1 MNLLFP
7 PPIRFQKWT
16 NLLLVALAFGNLLIG
31 VLAFEFLNYSVLLT
45 LAVIAA
51 AKSALRRQVN
61 ARVAFKLD

>member
-1 MNLLFP
+1 M
-7 PPIRFQKWT
+7 
-16 NLLLVALAFGNLLIG
+16 ALAFGNLLIG

-61 ARVAFKLD
+61 ARVAFKMD